1 MIKIRSIIA
10 AMAALVLT
18 TTGALAAG
26 GDIKIPRNVWSFSGV
41 GGQYDKAQLQR
52 GFQVYREVC
61 ASCHGINRLSF
72 RNLVQKGGP
81 EFPEEDVKALA
92 AEYEV
97 DDIPNEDGEINK
109 RPAVLADKFPP
120 LYANEQE
127 ARSIHNGAL
136 PPDLSVIAKARG
148 VAYIGPWYMHPLA
161 MLKDIANGYQE
172 GGADYTVALLKGYVE
187 PPADKEMSE
196 GMSYNKYYPGH
207 QIAMANPFAGGDG
220 QVEYQNASV
229 PATVEQYSKDVA
241 AFLSWAADPT
251 LNQRKQIGWQVLIY
265 LLITAVLLYI
275 AKRRVWANVKH

>member
-1 MIKIRSIIA
+1 MITTRSFIA
-10 AMAALVLT
+10 AAAALFLT
-18 TTGALAAG
+18 QTGAFAAG
-26 GDIKIPRNVWSFSGV
+26 GEIDIPRNSWSFSGL

-61 ASCHGINRLSF
+61 ASCHGLNRVAF

-97 DDIPNEDGEINK
+97 DALPNEDGEVQK
-109 RPAVLADKFPP
+109 RPAKLSDTFPP

-148 VAYIGPWYMHPLA
+148 VAYVGTWYWHPFA
-161 MLKDIANGYQE
+161 MMQDIFNGYQE
-172 GGADYTVALLKGYVE
+172 GGSDYLVALLKGYKE
-187 PPADKEMSE
+187 PPEDMEMSD
-196 GMSYNKYYPGH
+196 GMYYNAYYPGH

-220 QVEYQNASV
+220 QVDYQDEAI
-229 PATVEQYSKDVA
+229 PETVKQYSKDVT

-265 LLITAVLLYI
+265 LLITSILLYI
-275 AKRRVWANVKH
+275 AKRRVWESAKH